1 MEKLSFIEADIT
13 RGGLIS
19 LWERDLRPQKQRVS
33 IIVLPGGG
41 MPVATFLY
49 TKSEIKRHGKQA
61 LIPVHPH
68 FQIMTAYINKHGNME
83 IEISFI
89 MKTFLS
95 RTGPTV
101 AIKHLNHYRD
111 GAWEVSLPQK
121 FNTAIEILE
130 KKLTATK
137 KEVCFVKYGQ
147 KLQDKR
153 KGTDI

>member
-19 LWERDLRPQKQRVS
+19 LWERDLRPQKQQVT

-49 TKSEIKRHGKQA
+49 TQREIKRHGKQA

-101 AIKHLNHYRD
+101 AIKHLNHFRN
-111 GAWEVSLPQK
+111 GAWEIKLPQK
-121 FNTAIEILE
+121 FNNAIEILE
-130 KKLTATK
+130 KKLTATQ
-137 KEVCFVKYGQ
+137 KEVYFVRQGKN
-147 KLQDKR
+147 LQSKT
-153 KGTDI
+153 KNTGK